1 MTAAII
7 GAGIAGLTAAY
18 ELVKAGER
26 PYIIEPGPI
35 GGMLRSQQQQGFTLE
50 CGPNVIVERPEM
62 TELLRELRVSD
73 SVCHPSVNPYGQY
86 VWYHNKPV
94 KVPAGPAGVF
104 ASPLFSLGAK
114 LALPF
119 KVFIPGV
126 LPRED
131 ADYSIADFFAPLIGR
146 HATSSL
152 LDPVLKGIY
161 GGDVDA
167 LSARSIF
174 PGLWGSGQEGR
185 SIFGYM
191 TSRSSRGKPPIMVLR
206 GGIQRLTE
214 TLWKNISSHVQ
225 HLEVQA
231 ERISSL
237 AAKRYRIALSDG
249 RHIEVDGCIV
259 TAAGK
264 RAAPVVSHL
273 YEGLSDQLLAMRYA
287 SLTAVHLSVPRSERL
302 IPGAFGVLFPAGMP
316 LDLLGVMFNSLIF
329 PHVAPAERHV
339 VTVMLGGA
347 QAGEREFSES
357 EVRAALPAL
366 LRELLGIGGIEFLN
380 MVRWNGAIPQF
391 SKGHYKVVEALDA
404 CEHDF
409 PGIVF
414 ASVDRGGVGVSD
426 RIRIAREAVK
436 RFRKVRVE
444 TVV

>member
-26 PYIIEPGPI
+26 PYVIEPGPI
-35 GGMLRSQQQQGFTLE
+35 GGMLRSRQQQGFTLE
-50 CGPNVIVERPEM
+50 CGPNVMVERPDM
-62 TELLRELRVSD
+62 TELLRELGLSS
-73 SVCHPSVNPYGQY
+73 SVCHPVVNPYGQY
-86 VWYHNKPV
+86 VWYKDRPV
-94 KVPAGPAGVF
+94 KVPSGPGGLF
-104 ASPLFSLGAK
+104 SSPLFSLGAK

-119 KVFIPGV
+119 KVFIPGL
-126 LPRED
+126 LPRD
-131 ADYSIADFFAPLIGR
+131 TADYSVADFFAPLVGR

-161 GGDVDA
+161 GGDVKV

-174 PGLWGSGQEGR
+174 PGLWGAAQEGR

-206 GGIQRLTE
+206 GGIQRLAE
-214 TLWKNISSHVQ
+214 TLWKTISSHVQ
-225 HLEVQA
+225 HLDVQA
-231 ERISSL
+231 DRISSL
-237 AAKRYRIALSDG
+237 PGKRFRIALSDG
-249 RHIEVDGCIV
+249 RFIEVDGCII
-259 TAAGK
+259 TSAGK

-287 SLTAVHLSVPRSERL
+287 SLNAVHFSVPRSERL
-302 IPGAFGVLFPAGMP
+302 IPEAFGVLFPGGMP

-329 PHVAPAERHV
+329 PHVAPPDRHV
-339 VTVMLGGA
+339 ITVMLGGA
-347 QAGEREFSES
+347 QAGERELLES
-357 EVRAALPAL
+357 EVRAELPKL
-366 LRELLGIGGIEFLN
+366 LHTLLGIGGVELLN
-380 MVRWNGAIPQF
+380 MVRWNEAIPQF

-409 PGIVF
+409 PGVVF

-426 RIRIAREAVK
+426 RIRIAQEAVR